1 MVKTSKLLY
10 FIEKYISNTKT
21 GVSENN
27 ENTLEIFAKDIKIEP
42 TPQNGVFVSN
52 WPGKYAIG
60 LTGNI
65 ATGKS
70 VVRRMLEHLGAYT
83 IDADALAHRV
93 IAKGAPGYQPVLDKF
108 GTWLLEKDGQINRSK
123 LGRLVFADGQ
133 ALAELEDIIHPY
145 VGQAVDLLGKR
156 ASQPVIVVEAIK
168 LLESDL
174 RNKCDAIWVTDAP
187 QEVQVERLIRKRGMS
202 REDALQRVHS
212 QSAQRE
218 KLAAAKV
225 IISNNGSYDD
235 LWKQVTEAWKKIAP
249 AETAEPT
256 TQVLPRPITGSFSL
270 QRGKPRDSQKI
281 ADLVTRLSKGK
292 RTMGQDEVME
302 AFGDKAFLLL
312 QMDNELVG
320 LAGWQVENLVARTT
334 DLYLDPKATA
344 DKALPLIMA
353 EVERASSDLQCEAS
367 LVFPP
372 MDLVGFDSVWKQVGY
387 ERRSP
392 ETLGVQA
399 WIDAAMESM
408 PKGSALFFK
417 QLRTDRVLR
426 PI

>member
-1 MVKTSKLLY
+1 MS
-10 FIEKYISNTKT
+10 I
-21 GVSENN
+21 
-27 ENTLEIFAKDIKIEP
+27 
-42 TPQNGVFVSN
+42 
-52 WPGKYAIG
+52 WPGKYVIG

-108 GTWLLEKDGQINRSK
+108 GTWLLDGDGQINRSK
-123 LGRLVFADGQ
+123 LGRLVFADAE
-133 ALAELEDIIHPY
+133 ALAQLEAIVHPY
-145 VGQAVDLLGKR
+145 VSQAVDLLAKR
-156 ASQPVIVVEAIK
+156 AKQSVVVVEAIK

-174 RNKCDAIWVTDAP
+174 RNKCDGIWVTDAP

-202 REDALQRVHS
+202 RGDALQRVHS
-212 QSAQRE
+212 QSAQKE

-225 IISNNGSYDD
+225 IINNTGSYDD

-249 AETAEPT
+249 SQEAGPT
-256 TQVLPRPITGSFSL
+256 TEVLPKPVAGSFSL

-281 ADLVTRLSKGK
+281 AELMTRLSKGK
-292 RTMGQDEVME
+292 RAMTPDDVME

-312 QMDNELVG
+312 QLENELVG
-320 LAGWQVENLVARTT
+320 VAGWQVENLVARTT

-372 MDLVGFDSVWKQVGY
+372 MELVGFDSVWKQVGY

-399 WIDAAMESM
+399 WTDAAYESM